1 ARTVAVLVV
10 ASSAAPQFAAGQ
22 ACGDVRLAAAS
33 GRAGLF
39 TLLRSD
45 PAISKAQQTSTVN
58 KKTKD
63 TEMCHLQR

>member
-1 ARTVAVLVV
+1 HNLQRARHV
-10 ASSAAPQFAAGQ
+10 GQ
-22 ACGDVRLAAAS
+22 ACLAAAS

-63 TEMCHLQR
+63 TE